1 MYLKSCVILLASITM
16 FSSAAFA
23 KSINKSPNDKRSY
36 QSFTLANK
44 MQVLIISDPEA
55 KKAAASLNLDIG
67 SSNNPENRA
76 GLAHFLEHMLFLGT
90 EKYPDANAYSSFID
104 SHGGSQNAFTA
115 ANNTN
120 YFFDI
125 KADAL
130 EQGLDRFSQ
139 FFIAPLFSE
148 KYTQR
153 EKQAVHSEYQSKLQD
168 DGQRNYSA
176 FKQIMN
182 PANPQRHFAVGS
194 LTTLADND
202 TKIRDDLLAFYH
214 SYYSANRM
222 SLVVLGKE
230 SLSDLRSLVTAKFAA
245 VKNLEVTKPAN
256 NYTTFADDQLPLMLK
271 VKTLKDYRHLSLSF
285 PTPSTK
291 AYFKEKPL
299 YYISSLVGYEGQGSL
314 TSYLKG
320 LGLINGLSASSSHS
334 SDIESNFQVSFSLTK
349 KGLEQQD
356 KVINS
361 FFNFINKIEQAGIDE
376 SLYTEMASLSAQAF
390 QFLSQSNATGY
401 VVQLSQRLKE
411 LPQQHWLDVNYLMQ
425 GFNKQHISQFLSFI
439 KADNMYVNLQANTLV
454 GDHTEPYFG
463 GQYAVNKVAA
473 STIEKWSKKLD
484 IAELFIRPINP
495 YIATD
500 LNIIPKAKATSLEAD
515 NSTVQQYDLTEGVTL
530 WHLQD
535 TQFLTPKANLFFTFI
550 IPDRVLTTKEQLTLS
565 LYVRLVNDKF
575 NELFYDAASAGIYL
589 NLYPHSRGFSLR
601 ISGYNQK
608 QPLIIEQLP
617 ALADIDLSADRF
629 SILKSNYLRSLSNK
643 TQEKPYQQLLEQL
656 SAHLTG
662 SDNIAQQMSI
672 LADLTLDDV
681 TLLAKSLFKQGEI
694 RVLSHG
700 NITLEQAKKQ
710 SLELVNQLDIT
721 SPIQSNNINQV
732 LTLAAHSDLNIIDN
746 IDSSDSAVA
755 LYLQGLDKSY
765 QQRASIDLLTE
776 IISTQYSNQLRT
788 EQQLGYLVFAS
799 AMSLQKLPAIVLITQ
814 SPHATPEKIQQSN
827 QQFLLDS
834 TSDLANISEQQLLK
848 FKHSLISRYEKKTNT
863 IYQKSSQLWQQ
874 INASP
879 IAFDEKQQMIATVE
893 KLTLADLKDSWQQ
906 LLLKQF
912 ALISYSNTIA
922 TQQQSIKS
930 DNSLDILTELKSEQ
944 FGR

>member
-1 MYLKSCVILLASITM
+1 M
-16 FSSAAFA
+16 FSSSAIA
-23 KSINKSPNDKRSY
+23 KNINKSPNDKRSY
-36 QSFTLANK
+36 ESFTLANK

-67 SSNNPENRA
+67 SSNNPKNRA

-90 EKYPDANAYSSFID
+90 KKYPDANAYSSFID

-115 ANNTN
+115 TNNTN

-148 KYTQR
+148 KYAQR
-153 EKQAVHSEYQSKLQD
+153 EMQAVHSEYQSKLQD

-182 PANPQRHFAVGS
+182 PANPQRYFAVGS

-202 TKIRDDLLAFYH
+202 TKIRDDLLAFYN

-230 SLSDLRSLVTAKFAA
+230 SLSELRSLVTDKFGA
-245 VKNLEVTKPAN
+245 VKNLDIAKPAN
-256 NYTTFADDQLPLMLK
+256 NYTTFADDQLPLILK

-314 TSYLKG
+314 TSYLKS
-320 LGLINGLSASSSHS
+320 LGLINGLSASSSHN
-334 SDIESNFQVSFSLTK
+334 SDIESNFQVSFSLTQ

-361 FFNFINKIEQAGIDE
+361 FFNFINKVEQTGINK
-376 SLYTEMASLSAQAF
+376 SLYNEMASLSFQAF

-401 VVQLSQRLKE
+401 VVQLSQRLKD
-411 LPQQHWLDVNYLMQ
+411 LPQQHWLDANYLMQ
-425 GFNKQHISQFLSFI
+425 GFNEQHISQLLSFI
-439 KADNMYVNLQANTLV
+439 KADNMYVNLQANSIE

-463 GQYAVNKVAA
+463 GHYAVNKIDA
-473 STIEKWSKKLD
+473 STIERWSKKLN
-484 IAELFIRPINP
+484 ITELFIRPLNP

-500 LNIIPKAKATSLEAD
+500 LHIIPKAKAASIKDDKLA
-515 NSTVQQYDLTEGVTL
+515 VQEYNLTQGVTL

-550 IPDRVLTTKEQLTLS
+550 IPDRTLTTKEQLTLS

-617 ALADIDLSADRF
+617 TLADIDLSEDRF
-629 SILKSNYLRSLSNK
+629 NIIKNNYLRSLSNK

-656 SAHLTG
+656 SANLTG
-662 SDNIAQQMSI
+662 SDSVTQQVSI
-672 LADLTLDDV
+672 LNDLTLNDV
-681 TLLAKSLFKQGEI
+681 TLLAKSIFKLGEV

-710 SLELVNQLDIT
+710 TLELVNQLDIT
-721 SPIQSNNINQV
+721 SPVQSKNINQV
-732 LTLAAHSDLNIIDN
+732 ITLPAHSHLNIIN
-746 IDSSDSAVA
+746 NVDSSDSAVA
-755 LYLQGLDKSY
+755 LYLQGSDNSY
-765 QQRASIDLLTE
+765 QQRASVDLLTE

-799 AMSLQKLPAIVLITQ
+799 PMSLQKMPGIVFITQ
-814 SPHATPEKIQQSN
+814 SPHATPEKIQLSN

-834 TSDLANISEQQLLK
+834 TADLADINEQQLLK
-848 FKHSLISRYEKKTNT
+848 FKQSLISRYEKKTNT

-874 INASP
+874 INTTP
-879 IAFDEKQQMIATVE
+879 IAFDEKQQMIAAVE
-893 KLTLADLKDSWQQ
+893 NLTLEDLKGSLQQ

-912 ALISYSNTIA
+912 TLTSYSNTIP
-922 TQQQSIKS
+922 TEQQTIETSS
-930 DNSLDILTELKSEQ
+930 TLDILAKLKKEQ
-944 FGR
+944 LRK